1 MSVQLTARRIS
12 PYLLRHLAAG
22 APALLLD
29 ILGME
34 TLLGLG
40 WDVHLARALSCAL
53 ATVLAFFLHRRF
65 TYARQQKAKTVH
77 GQPIPFATLQAAG
90 GVLSFGIFMRV
101 LYSLPH
107 PVGFAGRLSALL
119 LGAAA
124 GFFFNYMMLRRL
136 LPAKAMKETPHA
148 ASAKAARPNAAKTAV
163 SGKSFRRV
171 LLWLVII
178 CLTLQSARGHY
189 QFVMSW
195 PGLKDPLGPFDPD
208 PWVRLT
214 QVRQWLTG
222 GWENFYDHTVRNVNA
237 PYGEVSTPW
246 TRPLDILV
254 SAFYFLTPHSLGVNV
269 RLMLAATWMPPCI
282 GLGAIALLTLAA
294 RRAFDNLHVLGF
306 VALLVLFSPDTFY
319 YFTPGDSDHHGL
331 LSMLWSGVLAMLM
344 VRDYNRNTA
353 LTAGGLLGLMI
364 WISPEALILTAAVY
378 ALLGVLALWR
388 PQRAPGLAFTALGVA
403 LAASF
408 GLLVEVPPGRI
419 FTTLVYDSLSIVHV
433 ALLWLSA
440 AAAGALAVFFQ
451 RKTKPAERFFAASV
465 AGAGVLLAMYFLYP
479 RFFLGPLADVDPFI
493 FTGFLPRV
501 GEARTLLSNTWDD
514 IVRELMEP
522 VLAAVLIFV
531 TLWRADARPERRLK
545 LLMLSALLALTTGMT
560 LYQIRWAYYMHPV
573 AIVAIAMLIAGA
585 TAMDRE
591 RPLVWL
597 RQLPRQGRP
606 YIVLWLAFFFMNVLI
621 RLYPS
626 VITESSACMSE
637 VRYVIQTQQLQPLL
651 GNNNQIVYAP
661 EDAGGDMLFFTPYR
675 IIASNYHREGAGLHD
690 MRLIANATTPA
701 EAAVLLKKRQV
712 SAMLFCPAFQEKT
725 SWLQTAVDAKKRP
738 GWLVPIDKLHFMD
751 EPGHKPMLFRI
762 NMSKSGG
769 LK

>member
-1 MSVQLTARRIS
+1 MPGTAPSLRRIS
-12 PYLLRHLAAG
+12 PHLLRHLAAG

-34 TLLGLG
+34 TLVALG

-53 ATVLAFFLHRRF
+53 ATGIAFYLHRRF
-65 TYARQQKAKTVH
+65 TYARQQKTKTVH
-77 GQPIPFATLQAAG
+77 GQPIPFGTLQAAG

-107 PVGFAGRLSALL
+107 PVGFAGRLFALL

-136 LPAKAMKETPHA
+136 IPAKALKETAHHA
-148 ASAKAARPNAAKTAV
+148 AGKFAV
-163 SGKSFRRV
+163 SGKAFRRV

-222 GWENFYDHTVRNVNA
+222 GWANFYDHTVRNVNA
-237 PYGEVSTPW
+237 PEGGVATPW
-246 TRPLDILV
+246 TRPLDILI
-254 SAFYFLTPHSLGVNV
+254 SLFYFLTPHSLAMNL

-294 RRAFDNLHVLGF
+294 RRAFNNLHVLGF

-331 LSMLWSGVLAMLM
+331 LSMLWCGVLAMLM
-344 VRDYNRNTA
+344 ARDYSRAAA
-353 LTAGGLLGLMI
+353 LTAGGILGVMI
-364 WISPEALILTAAVY
+364 WVSPEALILTAAVY
-378 ALLGVLALWR
+378 ALLGGLALWR
-388 PQRAPGLAFTALGVA
+388 PKRAPGLGFTALG
-403 LAASF
+403 AAMAATF
-408 GLLVEVPPGRI
+408 GLFVEVPPDRLLTSL
-419 FTTLVYDSLSIVHV
+419 FYDSLSIVQV
-433 ALLWLSA
+433 ALLWFSA
-440 AAAGALAVFFQ
+440 AAAGGLVIFFQ
-451 RKTKPAERFFAASV
+451 RKTRFAERFFAAAV
-465 AGAGVLLAMYFLYP
+465 AGAGVLLAMYYFYP

-501 GEARTLLSNTWDD
+501 GEAKSLFSNTWDD

-522 VLAAVLIFV
+522 VLAAALMI
-531 TLWRADARPERRLK
+531 TALWRGDLRPERRLR
-545 LLMLSALLALTTGMT
+545 LWILAALLAITTAMT
-560 LYQIRWAYYMHPV
+560 MYQIRWAYYMHPV
-573 AIVAIAMLIAGA
+573 AIVAVAMLIAGM
-585 TAMDRE
+585 TAMDPE

-606 YIVLWLAFFFMNVLI
+606 YIVLWLSFFFMNVLI

-626 VITESSACMSE
+626 AITESSSCMSQ

-651 GNNNQIVYAP
+651 GNNNQVVYAP

-675 IIASNYHREGAGLHD
+675 IIASNYHREGVGLHE
-690 MRLIANATTPA
+690 MRLIANAKTPA
-701 EAAVLLKKRQV
+701 EAAPLLKKHQV

-725 SWLQTAVDAKKRP
+725 SWLQTLVDANKHPK
-738 GWLVPIDKLHFMD
+738 WLVPIDKLHFMD
-751 EPGHKPMLFRI
+751 DPGRKPMLFRI
-762 NMSKSGG
+762 KG